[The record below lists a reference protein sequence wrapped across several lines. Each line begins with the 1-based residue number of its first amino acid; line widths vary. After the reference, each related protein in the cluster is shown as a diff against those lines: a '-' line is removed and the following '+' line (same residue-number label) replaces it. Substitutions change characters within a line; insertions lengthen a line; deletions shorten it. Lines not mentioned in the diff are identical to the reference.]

1 MPLRIPYNQLPNLG
15 ALESDDIIPGLR
27 PAFEEGSMTVGD
39 LTNFVKPGKVY
50 RVNMSQ
56 SGTSDPT
63 VDYVWENEIGSIVWT
78 YNGTGIY
85 WGTLTGAF
93 ADYDLPRLARVYFIS
108 VDNNPNYYKVQKI
121 DDDTIQIIVQDYTF
135 AFANS
140 RLNQSFIEI
149 FMYAVPL

>member
-27 PAFEEGSMTVGD
+27 PAFDEGSMTVGD
-39 LTNFVKPGKVY
+39 LSRFVNPGYIY

-63 VDYVWENEIGSIVWT
+63 ITYVWENTIGDIVWT
-78 YNGTGIY
+78 YNGVGTY
-85 WGTLTGAF
+85 WGTLAGAF
-93 ADYDLPRLARVYFIS
+93 TGDLPRLARVYFIS

-135 AFANS
+135 AFANG